1 MANPNLTDMTEED
14 AADLQFPKDCSL
26 SRTEK
31 IERNVEFNSSVVKDE
46 IITSDPTCRICK
58 SVLTEPYIRC
68 AVCNRV
74 ELCPS
79 CFSNGS
85 EIDNHR
91 NDHDYIIIKNEF
103 PLIDESGWTAKQEL
117 ECLDVLQE
125 CGFGNWVDVAKRI
138 QGKSPEECK
147 NHYLQHYIDNQS
159 LPGLPKIAETRASL
173 FGCEPI
179 PYSFKLQDIEEP
191 PRFAPNT
198 LNCKLLAGYNPARSD
213 FQVNFDNHA
222 ELLISDLNYDEFDVN
237 DDNYELETELKVAI
251 VQAYNNR
258 LKERIR
264 RRKIIRN
271 HGLIAFRRTV
281 SWIQRYE
288 STITR
293 LVAERLLIFMQLLG
307 GMEFDYFMEGLHRA
321 GELKNYLNKLF
332 EFRNNGLKNFHSVPM
347 FQKLNKLK
355 QENEKERKQYLNN
368 SEYSLKT
375 ILPGC
380 NINFNNSIS
389 STISQRKMAPP
400 LVIKGLPGYEKLTS
414 AEKELCSV
422 TRIVPTNYLD
432 FKHILIAENKKAGY
446 LRLAQARVLLKIDV
460 NKTRKIYDFLTEKGY
475 IKSNL

>member
-46 IITSDPTCRICK
+46 IITSDPMCRICK

-68 AVCNRV
+68 AVCNKM

-85 EIDNHR
+85 EIGNHR

-147 NHYLQHYIDNQS
+147 NHYLQHYIDNQT

-173 FGCEPI
+173 FGCEVI

-222 ELLISDLNYDEFDVN
+222 ELLISDLNYDEFDIN

-258 LKERIR
+258 LKERMR

-307 GMEFDYFMEGLHRA
+307 EFENAETLLISEVSMLLEHRKAQNESAEEEQEFSEVFMKSLTYTNRFRRFKNKETIAAVRNLLMQKKLHKFELASLANLCPETPEEAKALIPSLEGRLEDE
-321 GELKNYLNKLF
+321 EL
-332 EFRNNGLKNFHSVPM
+332 R
-347 FQKLNKLK
+347 
-355 QENEKERKQYLNN
+355 
-368 SEYSLKT
+368 T
-375 ILPGC
+375 ILDD
-380 NINFNNSIS
+380 IQTKRSL
-389 STISQRKMAPP
+389 Q
-400 LVIKGLPGYEKLTS
+400 Y
-414 AEKELCSV
+414 
-422 TRIVPTNYLD
+422 
-432 FKHILIAENKKAGY
+432 
-446 LRLAQARVLLKIDV
+446 
-460 NKTRKIYDFLTEKGY
+460 
-475 IKSNL
+475 